1 MRHHWRN
8 SYWILPLL
16 AALCGCRNNPYFAAL
31 PSKTVVAQQPPA
43 GAPTVYGT
51 PPAVTSQSDS
61 EKRIAQL
68 DADNRDLQ
76 AQLAQVQQERQLL
89 NDELKLVKRQLVDTA
104 SQVTELR
111 SAKDKALTQ
120 VEGMLAST
128 RKVTPT
134 IRANNSL
141 QSALQTF
148 SLPGADVRQEQDVI
162 RIALPSDQLFVRNT
176 AQLQAGGIRLLDQVA
191 AQLTQLYPNQHIGIE
206 GHTDNAQPFGGA
218 THHQLA
224 DIQAQAVFNHFTQ
237 RNQVPTVQLMTVAH
251 GANHPR
257 APNSTAAGR
266 SQNRRIEVVVY
277 PETVTGR

>member
-1 MRHHWRN
+1 MRQCWR
-8 SYWILPLL
+8 SSCWMLPLTAL
-16 AALCGCRNNPYFAAL
+16 LCGCHNNPYFAAQ
-31 PSKTVVAQQPPA
+31 PSTTVVAQQPPV

-51 PPAVTSQSDS
+51 PPTVANNSQS
-61 EKRIAQL
+61 EQRIAQL

-104 SQVTELR
+104 SQVNELR
-111 SAKDKALTQ
+111 TAKDDALTQ
-120 VEGMLAST
+120 VEGILASS

-141 QSALQTF
+141 QSAVQTF
-148 SLPGADVRQEQDVI
+148 AIPGADVRQEQDVI

-191 AQLTQLYPNQHIGIE
+191 AQMTQLYPNQHIGIE
-206 GHTDNAQPFGGA
+206 GHTDNAQAFGGA

-237 RNQVPTVQLMTVAH
+237 RNQVPTTQLMTVAH

-266 SQNRRIEVVVY
+266 AKNRRVEVVIY
-277 PETVTGR
+277 PETVAGR